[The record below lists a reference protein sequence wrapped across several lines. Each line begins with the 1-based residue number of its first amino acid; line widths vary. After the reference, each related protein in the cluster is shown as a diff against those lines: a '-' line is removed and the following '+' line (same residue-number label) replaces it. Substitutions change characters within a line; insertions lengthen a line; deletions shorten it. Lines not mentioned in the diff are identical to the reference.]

1 MTTMRNKK
9 YKNILVVL
17 IVGVIA
23 TIVTS
28 CERTA
33 SDEALPATF
42 STTAEIFTDN
52 FVGLGTDFYF
62 PYLGAKP
69 DVFSVDTDEA
79 YDSEASIRI
88 DVPNANDPTGNFA
101 GAIFRVDGSGRNL
114 TGFDALT
121 FWAKASQAVT
131 VNEFGFGQDFN
142 GDVLR
147 VVLPLVDLTTQWRKY
162 TIPIPDPSL
171 LVEERGM
178 FQFAAGGIGAPGEE
192 VGYTF
197 WVDELKFEKLG
208 TIAQSRPAIFSGE
221 DRVEETFLNASFNAA
236 NITQTFNLA
245 SGINQTVIPSPFYF
259 NFISSNPAIASVN
272 ELGEVSILG
281 VGTAKVTAQ
290 IAGVQAKGSLTVDV
304 MGEFDAADAPPER
317 EAGDVISV
325 FSNAYTNVNNLNF
338 AIFNDANVQVEVI
351 DFGGNQVVEYN
362 NLSFVGLG
370 WDGTVDV
377 SLMTHLHLDV
387 QISASTSP
395 FLNVELIDF
404 GPDNADNGAGVVG
417 DDTAG
422 GASTGGSQLEVGSWV
437 GIDIPVNSFTQPTG
451 GGGSGSPNL
460 NNVARIIF
468 VSNGSSVII
477 DNIYFYK
484 Q

>member
-1 MTTMRNKK
+1 
-9 YKNILVVL
+9 
-17 IVGVIA
+17 
-23 TIVTS
+23 
-28 CERTA
+28 
-33 SDEALPATF
+33 
-42 STTAEIFTDN
+42 
-52 FVGLGTDFYF
+52 
-62 PYLGAKP
+62 
-69 DVFSVDTDEA
+69 
-79 YDSEASIRI
+79 
-88 DVPNANDPTGNFA
+88 
-101 GAIFRVDGSGRNL
+101 
-114 TGFDALT
+114 
-121 FWAKASQAVT
+121 
-131 VNEFGFGQDFN
+131 
-142 GDVLR
+142 
-147 VVLPLVDLTTQWRKY
+147 
-162 TIPIPDPSL
+162 
-171 LVEERGM
+171 
-178 FQFAAGGIGAPGEE
+178 
-192 VGYTF
+192 
-197 WVDELKFEKLG
+197 
-208 TIAQSRPAIFSGE
+208 
-221 DRVEETFLNASFNAA
+221 
-236 NITQTFNLA
+236 
-245 SGINQTVIPSPFYF
+245 
-259 NFISSNPAIASVN
+259 
-272 ELGEVSILG
+272 
-281 VGTAKVTAQ
+281 
-290 IAGVQAKGSLTVDV
+290 VQAKGSLTVDV